1 PLSLFLVGVKSPQ
14 VKNMNIVK
22 SDEEMKRTIIKFID
36 LFFEDYVKEFDIK
49 LDEITFTED
58 EFNDLIGKYDSSNG
72 AINNDVYTDEYT
84 YDIND
89 MDMKKLIIDY
99 IKTDDGK
106 YVILSIQGFNDMKQS
121 GDNNE

>member
-1 PLSLFLVGVKSPQ
+1 
-14 VKNMNIVK
+14 MIK
-22 SDEEMKRTIIKFID
+22 SDEEMKKTIIQLVD
-36 LFFEDYVKEFDIK
+36 LFLEDYVKELDIK
-49 LDEITFTED
+49 LDEITFSED

-72 AINNDVYTDEYT
+72 VINNGVHSDEYT

-106 YVILSIQGFNDMKQS
+106 YVILSIKGFTEIKI
-121 GDNNE
+121 

>member
-1 PLSLFLVGVKSPQ
+1 MIKSD
-14 VKNMNIVK
+14 KEMKKLIVK
-22 SDEEMKRTIIKFID
+22 FVD
-36 LFFEDYVKEFDIK
+36 LFFEDYVKELDIK
-49 LDEITFTED
+49 LNKITFSED

-72 AINNDVYTDEYT
+72 VINNGVHGDEYT

-106 YVILSIQGFNDMKQS
+106 YIILSIKGFNDIRQS

>member
-1 PLSLFLVGVKSPQ
+1 MWLKPQ
-14 VKNMNIVK
+14 VKEMIK
-22 SDEEMKRTIIKFID
+22 SDQEMKKIIVQFID
-36 LFFEDYVKEFDIK
+36 LFLEDYVKEFDVK
-49 LDEITFTED
+49 FDEITFTED

-72 AINNDVYTDEYT
+72 VINDGIHTDEYT

-99 IKTDDGK
+99 IKTEDGK
-106 YVILSIQGFNDMKQS
+106 YVLLSIKGFNDTKQS